1 MTPLCELAVKYGTNK
16 CEEGYTPF
24 YYELFTMYVRNVKKV
39 LELGIGGPGLSG
51 GPSKH
56 GASLYMW
63 EEFFPDAQIYGAD
76 IDPALL
82 INRGHIASFQADVYD
97 QRSLLSLVANVG
109 SPIDVI
115 IDDAVHLPEA
125 QIHAALTLIPY
136 LSPTGVY
143 IIEDVANCHPDAIM
157 KEIPPDYR
165 CATHQ
170 FVHWPIIAIVKR

>member
-1 MTPLCELAVKYGTNK
+1 MTPLCELALKYGTNK

-24 YYELFTMYVRNVKKV
+24 YYYLFNKYVTNVKKV

-63 EEFFPDAQIYGAD
+63 EEFFPDAEITGVD

-82 INRGHIASFQADVYD
+82 INAGRIRSFTADVCAPMT
-97 QRSLLSLVANVG
+97 LVPVALNRG
-109 SPIDVI
+109 NFDVI
-115 IDDAVHLPEA
+115 IDDAVHLPEP
-125 QIHAALTLIPY
+125 QLQSALTLLPY
-136 LSPTGVY
+136 LTPKGVY
-143 IIEDVANCHPDAIM
+143 IIEDVANCPVEFIM
-157 KEIPPDYR
+157 DQIPPEYK

-170 FVHWPIIAIVKR
+170 FIHYPVIVIIRR